1 MTAAFSMTDKNL
13 VHPAFELISR
23 HPIPALSIEFLQYRH
38 RVTGALH
45 YHLAADND
53 ENVFL
58 VAFRTQPMDSRGI
71 AHILEHTAL
80 CGSKKFPVRD
90 PFFSMISR
98 SLNTFMNAFT
108 AADWTAYPFATQ
120 NKTDFYNLLSVYLDA
135 AFFANLHPLDF
146 AQEGIRIELENNK
159 PVYKGVVF
167 NEMKGAMSSPT
178 DQLYHRLAHHLYPQ
192 TTYHYNSG
200 GDPADIPELSHQDL
214 RDFYNSHYH
223 PSNAV
228 FMSFGNLSP
237 VELQSTFEQQALH
250 QFGPGKTLHSIPEQ
264 RLAAPVQV
272 EDIYAVDSDDLS
284 KKTYIQLAWLLPP
297 STDIKTRLALRLME
311 GVLME
316 HSASPLRHYLET
328 CGLGESTSP
337 LMGLDDSNFEMTF
350 YCGLQGSEADKADE
364 LEAGVFKVLQ
374 QMASTPVSSEQIEA
388 VLHQIELHQREVG
401 GDGMPYGLTLLLN
414 GLGSAIHGGDPLDVW
429 QIEPHL
435 AELREQL
442 KDPQW
447 LPQLIQHYLIDNP
460 HRVRLTLKPDAQKSE
475 RDQAREQAAL
485 DRIEQQLD
493 EAQRQQLIDQA
504 ALLQQRQAQ
513 EDDLSLLPK
522 VGLADIPADLHIV
535 EGVTRQIEAAGQ
547 QIPFHQYTAGT
558 NGLYY
563 QQLFIEVAD
572 DVLQSPLLGIYTAL
586 IGELGAA
593 DMSYLDIQQA
603 QAMVSGGLHLGA
615 SLRSGLQDPE
625 QTSGYLVLA
634 TKALSEKTQALSL
647 AKTAFEQ
654 LRFDEKE
661 RILELLQQ
669 RKARWQSRLSNSGHS
684 YALQTASR
692 HMSALA
698 RRDYY
703 NAGLPALV
711 WLKSL
716 MQNIEQDPAAL
727 DQLIADLQA
736 LHQRV
741 LSLPRQLLL
750 VAEQEKIAS
759 LAEQVIEVW
768 QPTDTVADAAYKPAT
783 LPVTQHPV
791 EQDDIKH
798 KDIAWLIQA
807 NVQFCAAAYPAV
819 AVDHP
824 DACALMVL
832 GPYLKNGFLHRALR
846 EQGGA
851 YGGGAGYDGNACAFR
866 FHSYRDPRLSETFAD
881 FKASIDWLLTQK
893 QEAYQLEEAILGLI
907 ASMDKPGSPAGEA
920 ISACHAMLHG
930 RTPAFRRKMRQ
941 GLLEVTLYDLKRV
954 AQQYIQAKTPVRA
967 VVAPY
972 AKAAELE
979 GLNFKVAQI

>member
-1 MTAAFSMTDKNL
+1 MTAAFSVPENNL
-13 VHPAFELISR
+13 VHPAFELIST
-23 HPIPALSIEFLQYRH
+23 HYIPALSAEFLQYRH

-58 VAFRTQPMDSRGI
+58 VAFRTQPMDSKGV

-80 CGSKKFPVRD
+80 CGSKKYPVRD
-90 PFFSMISR
+90 PFFSMIRR

-135 AFFANLHPLDF
+135 TFFANLNQLDF
-146 AQEGIRIELENNK
+146 AQEGIRVELENEQ
-159 PVYKGVVF
+159 PVFKGVVF

-178 DQLYHRLAHHLYPQ
+178 DQLYHTLAHSLYPK

-200 GDPADIPELSHQDL
+200 GNPADIPTLSHQEL
-214 RDFYNSHYH
+214 VEFYQSHYH

-228 FMSFGNLSP
+228 LMTFGNLTP
-237 VELQSTFEQQALH
+237 LELQTAFEEQALQ
-250 QFGPGKTLHSIPEQ
+250 QFSAGKTLTSVPEQ
-264 RLAAPVQV
+264 RLTKPVAV
-272 EDIYAVDSDDLS
+272 EDVYAVDSEELS
-284 KKTYIQLAWLLPP
+284 KKTYVQLAWLLPP
-297 STDIKTRLALRLME
+297 STDIDTRLALRLME

-316 HSASPLRHYLET
+316 HAGSPLRQYLET

-350 YCGLQGSEADKADE
+350 YCGLQGSEAAQADAI
-364 LEAGVFKVLQ
+364 EAGVFKVLNEVVNNPIDAQ
-374 QMASTPVSSEQIEA
+374 QIDA
-388 VLHQIELHQREVG
+388 VLHQIELHQREIG

-414 GLGSAIHGGDPLDVW
+414 GLGSAIHGGNPLDVW

-435 AELREQL
+435 AKLREQL
-442 KDPQW
+442 TDPNW
-447 LPQLIQHYLIDNP
+447 LPQLIKTHLIDNP

-475 RDQAREQAAL
+475 RDQAVEQAQLDHIAANLDDSQREQLRVQAKLLAA
-485 DRIEQQLD
+485 
-493 EAQRQQLIDQA
+493 
-504 ALLQQRQAQ
+504 RQAQ

-535 EGVTRQIEAAGQ
+535 EGDSKTFSMNHQTV
-547 QIPFHQYTAGT
+547 PFYQYAAGT

-563 QQLFIEVAD
+563 QQVMID
-572 DVLQSPLLGIYTAL
+572 IPTDVLQSPLLGIYTSL
-586 IGELGAA
+586 VGELGAA
-593 DMSYLDIQQA
+593 QMSYQDFQQA
-603 QAMVSGGLHLGA
+603 QAAISGGIHLGA
-615 SLRSGLQDPE
+615 SFRSSLHDAA
-625 QTSGYLVLA
+625 QTSAYLVLA
-634 TKALSEKTQALSL
+634 TKALNDKPQAIELM
-647 AKTAFEQ
+647 KTALEQ

-669 RKARWQSRLSNSGHS
+669 RKTRWQSRLSNAGHS

-692 HMSALA
+692 HMSQLA
-698 RRDYY
+698 CRDYY

-711 WLKSL
+711 WLKNL
-716 MQNIEQDPAAL
+716 LLGIEQDPSQL
-727 DQLIADLQA
+727 DHLLNDLQA
-736 LHQRV
+736 LHARV
-741 LSLPRQLLL
+741 LTLPKQFLL
-750 VAEQEKIAS
+750 VAEQEK
-759 LAEQVIEVW
+759 LPELGQVVEQVW
-768 QPTDTVADAAYKPAT
+768 QNNTFFLDSSA
-783 LPVTQHPV
+783 LPVVSHVVDNQ
-791 EQDDIKH
+791 
-798 KDIAWLIQA
+798 DIAWLIQA

-832 GPYLKNGFLHRALR
+832 GPYLRNGFLHRALR

-851 YGGGAGYDGNACAFR
+851 YGGGASYDGNACAFR
-866 FHSYRDPRLSETFAD
+866 FHSYRDPRLSETFND
-881 FKASIDWLLTQK
+881 FSASIQWLLTDK

-920 ISACHAMLHG
+920 ISACHAMLHE
-930 RTPAFRRKMRQ
+930 RTPEFRRQMRH
-941 GLLEVTLYDLKRV
+941 GLLKVSLNDLKRV
-954 AQQYIQAKTPVRA
+954 AEQYIGSKTPVRA

-972 AKAAELE
+972 AKLDELQQL
-979 GLNFKVAQI
+979 GFVVQQI